1 MRTRVGTK
9 VEQLTATEGAVLGL
23 LAIEGERTGYDLL
36 KLARRSV
43 AHVWAPAKS
52 QLYAVLPRLERDGLA
67 RSRAGGRERGPDR
80 RFYRITKRGE
90 RALEGWLE
98 TVEPGDPDGFYLK
111 SFLGSLM
118 SREALIGHYRQFR
131 ADTLEQLAVYQ
142 QIEPTNTRRGH
153 DYYYYFLLKL
163 GIDQAELALRWA
175 DEVLAE
181 LEQ

>member
-1 MRTRVGTK
+1 MRTRERARVL
-9 VEQLTATEGAVLGL
+9 QLTATEGAVLGL

-36 KLARRSV
+36 KVAQRSV

-52 QLYAVLPRLERDGLA
+52 QLYAVLSRLGRDGLA

-80 RFYRITKRGE
+80 RLYRITKRGE
-90 RALEGWLE
+90 RALTEWLE
-98 TVEPGDPDGFYLK
+98 TVEPGDRDGFYLK
-111 SFLGSLM
+111 TFLGGLM
-118 SREALIGHYRQFR
+118 SREALVGHYRQFR

-142 QIEPTNTRRGH
+142 QIEPTNSRRGH
-153 DYYYYFLLKL
+153 DYHHYFLLKL
-163 GIDQAELALRWA
+163 GIEQAELALRWA

>member
-1 MRTRVGTK
+1 MRTSERQRIV
-9 VEQLTATEGAVLGL
+9 QLTATEGAVLGL

-67 RSRAGGRERGPDR
+67 RSRAGGRDRGPDR
-80 RFYRITKRGE
+80 RLYRITKGGD
-90 RALEGWLE
+90 RALKAWLE
-98 TVEPGDPDGFYLK
+98 TVEPGDRDGFYLK

-118 SREALIGHYRQFR
+118 SPEALIGHYRQFR

-142 QIEPTNTRRGH
+142 QLEPTNSRRGH
-153 DYYYYFLLKL
+153 DYFHYFLLKL
-163 GIDQAELALRWA
+163 GIEQAELALRWA
-175 DEVLAE
+175 DEVLTE